1 MSTPQNRSALRDNVK
16 SRNHPSQILL
26 RAIGHILVFCAVCIS
41 LTPLIWLFFLTFKSN
56 NEILLYPMVMPDSL
70 DFSNYIEAFRRVPY
84 STMVGNTG
92 FILLVTIPLS
102 LTFSIMSAFAISRM
116 RFGSGRLQNAV
127 YSYFISGIILP
138 VFVLLFPVY
147 LIMVRTGLYNS
158 LWAVIFPLIG
168 WAAPLNMLILVGA
181 FRSVPASL
189 EEAAVL
195 DGCSV
200 PRILINI
207 FVPIMKP
214 AISTVFILNF
224 LSVWNDFALSK
235 TVLMN
240 PDLRTLSLAA
250 ILFRGEYSKD
260 YGLIAAGVF
269 ILILPQIVIF
279 AFFQRFIIE
288 GISAGAVKG

>member
-1 MSTPQNRSALRDNVK
+1 
-16 SRNHPSQILL
+16 
-26 RAIGHILVFCAVCIS
+26 
-41 LTPLIWLFFLTFKSN
+41 
-56 NEILLYPMVMPDSL
+56 
-70 DFSNYIEAFRRVPY
+70 
-84 STMVGNTG
+84 
-92 FILLVTIPLS
+92 
-102 LTFSIMSAFAISRM
+102 MSAFAISRM